1 MILLTGA
8 EALFVNIA
16 AWVGIH
22 LSVSLLTSKMNS
34 RQVCRFNWIWNEKT
48 VEKSGRLYERLM
60 IKRWKDRM
68 PEAGGLFP
76 GGVSKKHLHAVKDM
90 ERFVLETKRG
100 ELSHWIQLIAFLLFF
115 IWNTPAAVLIN
126 GLYAACFN
134 LPFIMIQR
142 YNRIRL
148 NRALSKRKTKK
159 SHTPAEELKPPSL
172 SSDEI
177 GV

>member
-8 EALFVNIA
+8 EAVALNIA

-22 LSVSLLTSKMNS
+22 LSVSLLTSRMDGRS
-34 RQVCRFNWIWNEKT
+34 ICRFNWMWNEKSA
-48 VEKSGRLYERLM
+48 EESGRLYERLM

-76 GGVSKKHLHAVKDM
+76 GGMSKKHLHAAKDM

-100 ELSHWIQLIAFLLFF
+100 ELSHWMQLFAFLLFF
-115 IWNTPAAVLIN
+115 IWNTPGSVLIN

-148 NRALSKRKTKK
+148 NRALSKRKMKK
-159 SHTPAEELKPPSL
+159 SHTPAEEVKPPSL